1 MKPETFLAAIICL
14 AVAFSLFVYVIPTVI
29 DREAAY
35 TEAGLEKS
43 ITYAQRLEVL
53 EAHK

>member
-14 AVAFSLFVYVIPTVI
+14 AVAFVLVVWALPTAI

-35 TEAGLEKS
+35 TDAGLEKS
-43 ITYAQRLEVL
+43 VTYAQRLEVM